1 MTSADIVVQAFTL
14 TSCILHTA
22 AIRDPTRVRRGLN
35 SSPAR
40 PSPLGQPAK
49 RSVGRSLSKSPPAG
63 FVKAG
68 QQQLDPTSS
77 AMKVSL
83 TKGKVDGQGR
93 GLGLEESLVVQ
104 PTNVPTPTE
113 QPPHQPTLYQ
123 AWASPDMSNRV
134 AKPGCRRN
142 PSNQIQEAA
151 APETVL
157 HPGLRCRQSH
167 AATDPVSMSHRP
179 PEPSTTPRFQRTR
192 DDPPPLL
199 PRCSVAERPPP
210 EEPPANH
217 PGSRSRIHPPL
228 A

>member
-1 MTSADIVVQAFTL
+1 
-14 TSCILHTA
+14 
-22 AIRDPTRVRRGLN
+22 
-35 SSPAR
+35 
-40 PSPLGQPAK
+40 
-49 RSVGRSLSKSPPAG
+49 
-63 FVKAG
+63 
-68 QQQLDPTSS
+68 
-77 AMKVSL
+77 MKVSL

-192 DDPPPLL
+192 DDPPP
-199 PRCSVAERPPP
+199 PPP
-210 EEPPANH
+210 MQ
-217 PGSRSRIHPPL
+217 RSRTATTGGATSQPSRQQITNPPTPCLERAAAARTASKNAKSTLL
-228 A
+228 AAGSVIP